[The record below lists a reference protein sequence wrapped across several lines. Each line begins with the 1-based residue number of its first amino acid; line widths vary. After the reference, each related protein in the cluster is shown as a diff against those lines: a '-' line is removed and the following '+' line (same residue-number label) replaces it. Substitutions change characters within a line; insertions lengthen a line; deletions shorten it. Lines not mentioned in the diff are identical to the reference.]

1 MQVNHDACVCLTSRA
16 LFPDDVRN
24 KKKKRYPLI
33 LPSHIISVYLIV
45 NS

>member
-1 MQVNHDACVCLTSRA
+1 MQVNHDACVCSTSRA
-16 LFPDDVRN
+16 LFPDDVGN

-33 LPSHIISVYLIV
+33 LPSHIIPVLIV